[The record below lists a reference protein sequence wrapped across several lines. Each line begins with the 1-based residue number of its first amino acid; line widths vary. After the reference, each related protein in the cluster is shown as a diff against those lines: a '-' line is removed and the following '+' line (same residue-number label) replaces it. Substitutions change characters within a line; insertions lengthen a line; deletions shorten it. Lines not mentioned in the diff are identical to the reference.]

1 MPRKSCLFILLIIGF
16 SSKAQYAGYTLLNQP
31 ESFKKS
37 FANATAATETIQSDF
52 NQEKSLSMLSEKIN
66 STGKF
71 WYKKKSM
78 LRIEFMRPFS
88 YLVIINEGKLFIK
101 DGEKEN
107 KISTGSSKI
116 LQQVNRMLLDCVSGN
131 MLESPDFQSR
141 IFEGREA
148 WLVELTPVSRNLK
161 KLYKNINIIIDK
173 SDYTAD
179 TIEMTELSGDKTS
192 IRFKNKVLNAQIP
205 NSVFTIP

>member
-1 MPRKSCLFILLIIGF
+1 MSRKSCLCILLFIGF
-16 SSKAQYAGYTLLNQP
+16 SVKAQYTGYSLLNQP

-37 FANATAATETIQSDF
+37 FANAAAATETIQSDF
-52 NQEKSLSMLSEKIN
+52 NQEKSLSMLSEKII

-71 WYKKKSM
+71 WYKKKDQ
-78 LRIEFMRPFS
+78 LRIEYIRPFS

-107 KISTGSSKI
+107 KFSTGSNKI
-116 LQQVNRMLLDCVSGN
+116 FQQVNRMLLDCVSGN

-141 IFEGREA
+141 IFESREA
-148 WLVELTPVSRNLK
+148 WLVELTPVTRNLK
-161 KLYKNINIIIDK
+161 KLYKNINIVIDK
-173 SDYTAD
+173 SDYTAN

-205 NSVFTIP
+205 NSVFSIP